1 MVYEPKPPQSSVMML
16 FFSEILVTLKK
27 IYLNKHFSSGDIQNI
42 AHEGPKCQQYPA
54 LRYFS
59 NVILIANFVTAH
71 LFISNTFIKYTFI
84 KYQYLFNDN
93 KKYLQHKMLNALSF
107 ISP

>member
-1 MVYEPKPPQSSVMML
+1 ME
-16 FFSEILVTLKK
+16 T
-27 IYLNKHFSSGDIQNI
+27 QNI
-42 AHEGPKCQQYPA
+42 AHEGPKCQQFPA

-59 NVILIANFVTAH
+59 NVILIANFVTAY

-93 KKYLQHKMLNALSF
+93 KKIFATQNVECIIIIIFHLEHLVPKTPRLNIFKLNSMASN
-107 ISP
+107 

>member
-1 MVYEPKPPQSSVMML
+1 ME
-16 FFSEILVTLKK
+16 ENNLK
-27 IYLNKHFSSGDIQNI
+27 ISF
-42 AHEGPKCQQYPA
+42 A
-54 LRYFS
+54 LYIRLEFS
-59 NVILIANFVTAH
+59 NIILIANFVTAY

-93 KKYLQHKMLNALSF
+93 KKYLQHKMLNALSY